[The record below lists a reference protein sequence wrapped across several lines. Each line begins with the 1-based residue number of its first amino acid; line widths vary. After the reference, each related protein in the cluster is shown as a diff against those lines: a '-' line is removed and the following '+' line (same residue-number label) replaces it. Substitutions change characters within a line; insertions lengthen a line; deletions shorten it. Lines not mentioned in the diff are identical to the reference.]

1 MGKKG
6 GGKFRLSLVFAVLQL
21 RSRINIDRKPL
32 KSPSGVTNIKML
44 ICNEFGCEETI
55 GSKFST
61 VMLSADT
68 CPLQNLFRFSF
79 QLTSTLRIAHINPEN
94 IKEQFPLRIISP

>member
-1 MGKKG
+1 
-6 GGKFRLSLVFAVLQL
+6 
-21 RSRINIDRKPL
+21 
-32 KSPSGVTNIKML
+32 ML